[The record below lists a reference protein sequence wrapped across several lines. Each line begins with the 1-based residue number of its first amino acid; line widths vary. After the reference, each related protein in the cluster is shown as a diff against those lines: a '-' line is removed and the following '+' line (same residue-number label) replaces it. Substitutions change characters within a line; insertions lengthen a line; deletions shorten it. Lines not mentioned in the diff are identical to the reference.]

1 MVWVKTQGSWEQ
13 LETGAMTTGDVGSAA
28 RERRESLHRNTTGLR
43 CSRVDPSGW
52 GPVWVAKRIGRGV
65 AGN

>member
-1 MVWVKTQGSWEQ
+1 MVWVKTQGSQEQ

-28 RERRESLHRNTTGLR
+28 QAETREPAQKHRRPQG
-43 CSRVDPSGW
+43 SRVDPSGW